1 MPNDIEIRVKVTDS
15 SGAGLAAVNAS
26 IRDLK
31 SRAREAGQALDG
43 LAARSL
49 AAAAGLQAL
58 DSAAQDASRSLR
70 TLRGRAAAVD
80 ASLREM
86 RDAASGSNS
95 SLRTL
100 STRAQAADGRLEG
113 LGERT
118 RTLRADTDHLD
129 RSLSSL
135 GTTMGG
141 LRGRLG
147 TVSSSSSDAGGGLE
161 GLTSAA
167 LALAPALLPIAA
179 SAVPIAANLG
189 AAGGALAAFG
199 VAVAGQI
206 ADVMKASEAEG
217 KYADAVRLHGAASK
231 EAASAQQAYLSQMA
245 DLDPHTRRAAAA
257 LSVLKDQYKEWSK
270 SLAGDTMPVAVHSF
284 AVFGALLP
292 KLSPLVRGA
301 STELDRLM
309 TVLAGG
315 VASGG
320 FDHFMQ
326 TFEQFATGALQRGT
340 DGLIH
345 FMRVLQG
352 GGGSAA
358 GQNLREF
365 LAYAKEVGPE
375 VGDTLL
381 NLSRALVHLVAA
393 AGDTGVGMLTI
404 VNVLAKL
411 VDAVPSGALS
421 GLLQMAIALKAVKL
435 AAAGLGAGQSAIRG
449 FVAQIIAARS
459 AAGGASGG
467 LASLGAA
474 FGALSRTAKA
484 AVVGTA
490 LGAVILA
497 LTALSK
503 IGRTTPP
510 DVDRLT
516 TSLGKL
522 GKSGVV
528 SGEAARAFGKDL
540 GGLAESL
547 RIIARPD
554 IDQGIKKW
562 LGDLTGI
569 EAPVISDAKED
580 IDGLDKAL
588 ANLVRGGKADL
599 ASAALDRVMAAMRK
613 KGLSGG
619 ELKKQLDDYKS
630 SLADQAFEE
639 KLAADAMGAFGDQA
653 IAVQG
658 KLAAQKASA
667 DGLRQSIEAL
677 NDANRS
683 ALGGM
688 IGFEA
693 SIDAAAKA
701 AKENAG
707 SLHMVNGA
715 LDLNSPKAQAAAG
728 ALNDLASK
736 TKDAATSARESG
748 QSWEQVNAIYER
760 GQAQFIKTARAMG
773 LSGSEARQLASQI
786 MRIPDSHSTQI
797 KMRAEDAIAQLNEV
811 IAKIKAAPNAK
822 SVTVHALTKDAQGML
837 SDLGYKIKHLKN
849 GQFQVTART
858 GTAMS
863 GLAAVRALVA
873 ALKNKSITIT
883 TNRVTVFRTVQA
895 SGGSNQ
901 AAKNAY
907 ETYRSRGGQMPRYAD
922 GGNVQ
927 VAPEGLVRGPGS
939 GTSDSILAL
948 FASGARGRISDTEFV
963 VNAQA
968 TRKFLPLLEAINSGK
983 FKGLPGFA
991 AGGAVARARA
1001 RAAALAKAEHEA
1013 RNAAVGDLTITR
1025 FGQMAGY
1032 QHSEINNALARP
1044 ESIGPLV
1051 SALNQW
1057 RGTIMKSTH
1066 GRQESSLLRMLD
1078 GYGRSLIKHERA
1090 LDKVNGQLDK
1100 ARTKLSDL
1108 KSAASQLSDSVKG
1121 GVLSA
1126 ASIVKGGSSGDG
1138 PVSVKSVM
1146 GGLIASRDK
1155 SQAFA
1160 GALAGLKKKGLS
1172 KSLIQ
1177 QIAEAGIDGGGLET
1191 AGALMRASKSEISS
1205 MNKFQGQISKYAGA
1219 AGKTSADAVYGASL
1233 KAAEK
1238 SVTGLQKSADKIEKA
1253 MSRAASAIERSIKRA
1268 LGVRGRATGG
1278 IIGAAGGGPR
1288 SAWTLVGEQGPEV
1301 VDLPYGSRVRSN
1313 PDSRRMAAAGAGG
1326 GGSVVL
1332 ELHSGGARL
1341 DDLLIEII
1349 RKAVRVRGGDVQ
1361 FVLGRA

>member
-1 MPNDIEIRVKVTDS
+1 M
-15 SGAGLAAVNAS
+15 
-26 IRDLK
+26 
-31 SRAREAGQALDG
+31 
-43 LAARSL
+43 
-49 AAAAGLQAL
+49 
-58 DSAAQDASRSLR
+58 
-70 TLRGRAAAVD
+70 D

-95 SLRTL
+95 QLRTL

-141 LRGRLG
+141 VRGRLG
-147 TVSSSSSDAGGGLE
+147 TISSSSSDAGGGLE
-161 GLTSAA
+161 SLMSAA
-167 LALAPALLPIAA
+167 LTLAPALLPIAA

-189 AAGGALAAFG
+189 AAGGAIAAFG
-199 VAVAGQI
+199 AAVAGQI
-206 ADVMKASEAEG
+206 ADMMKASEAEG
-217 KYADAVRLHGAASK
+217 KYNDAVRQHGAASK

-245 DLDPHTRRAAAA
+245 DLDPHTRKAAAA

-270 SLAGDTMPVAVHSF
+270 SLAGDTMPVAVKGM
-284 AVFGALLP
+284 AAFGALLP

-301 STELDRLM
+301 STDLDRLM

-315 VASGG
+315 IASSG
-320 FDHFMQ
+320 FDHFIQ
-326 TFEQFATGALQRGT
+326 AFTQFATGALDKGT
-340 DGLIH
+340 AGLTH
-345 FMRVLQG
+345 FMRVLDG
-352 GGGSAA
+352 GAGGS
-358 GQNLREF
+358 QLKEF
-365 LAYAKEVGPE
+365 LAYAKQVGPQ

-381 NLSRALVHLVAA
+381 NLSKALIHLVAA

-404 VNVLAKL
+404 VNALANL
-411 VDAVPSGALS
+411 VNAVPSGALS
-421 GLLQMAIALKAVKL
+421 GLLQLVIVLKAVKL
-435 AAAGLGAGQSAIRG
+435 AAAGLGAGEGAIRA
-449 FVAQIIAARS
+449 FIAQVIAARS

-490 LGAVILA
+490 LGAVVIA

-503 IGRTTPP
+503 IGRSTPP

-540 GGLAESL
+540 GGLADSL
-547 RIIARPD
+547 RVIARPD

-588 ANLVRGGKADL
+588 ANLVKGGKADL
-599 ASAALDRVMAAMRK
+599 ASAALDRVMTAMRK

-639 KLAADAMGAFGDQA
+639 KLAADAMGVFGDQA
-653 IAVQG
+653 ISVQK
-658 KLAAQKASA
+658 KLDAQKASA

-677 NDANRS
+677 NDTNRN

-693 SIDAAAKA
+693 SVDAAAKA

-715 LDLNSPKAQAAAG
+715 LDLSSPKAQAAAG

-736 TKDAATSARESG
+736 TADAATKARESG
-748 QSWEQVNAIYER
+748 QSWEQVNAIYGR
-760 GQAQFIKTARAMG
+760 GRATFLKTAEAMG
-773 LSGSEARQLASQI
+773 LSKSQAKQLADQI
-786 MRIPDSHSTQI
+786 MRIPSSHATDI
-797 KMRAEDAIAQLNEV
+797 KMRAEDAIAQLGEV

-822 SVTVHALTKDAQGML
+822 SVTVNALTKDAQGML
-837 SDLGYKIKHLKN
+837 SDLGYKIKHLKD
-849 GQFQVTART
+849 GRFQVIART
-858 GTAMS
+858 GTAMG
-863 GLAAVRALVA
+863 GLAAIRALVA
-873 ALKNKSITIT
+873 ALKDHSFTIT
-883 TNRVTVFRTVQA
+883 TNRVTVYRTVQA

-907 ETYRSRGGQMPRYAD
+907 ETFRARGGQMPRYAD

-927 VAPEGLVRGPGS
+927 VAPDGLVRGPGS

-948 FASGARGRISDTEFV
+948 FASGAKGRISDTEFV

-968 TRKFLPLLEAINSGK
+968 TRRFLPLLEAINSGK
-983 FKGLPGFA
+983 LKGLPGFA
-991 AGGAVARARA
+991 RGGAVAKA
-1001 RAAALAKAEHEA
+1001 RAAAAAAAKAEREA
-1013 RNAAVGDLTITR
+1013 RNSAVGDLTITR

-1032 QHSEINNALARP
+1032 QHSEINNSLARP

-1057 RGTIMKSTH
+1057 RGTIQKSTH

-1078 GYGRSLIKHERA
+1078 GYGRSLIKNERA
-1090 LDKVNGQLDK
+1090 LDKVNGQLEK
-1100 ARTKLSDL
+1100 AKTKLSDL

-1172 KSLIQ
+1172 KTLIQ

-1205 MNKFQGQISKYAGA
+1205 MNKFQGQINTYAGA
-1219 AGKTSADAVYGASL
+1219 AGKTTSDAVYGASL

-1238 SVTGLQKSADKIEKA
+1238 SVAGLQKSADKIEKA

-1268 LGVRGRATGG
+1268 LGVRGKATGG

-1313 PDSRRMAAAGAGG
+1313 PDSRRMAGAAAGG
-1326 GGSVVL
+1326 GGPVVL

>member
-1 MPNDIEIRVKVTDS
+1 MPNDIEIKVKVTDG
-15 SGAGLAAVNAS
+15 SGSGLAAVNAS

-58 DSAAQDASRSLR
+58 DSAAQDAGRSLR

-86 RDAASGSNS
+86 RDATNGSNT

-118 RTLRADTDHLD
+118 RRLRGDSDQLD
-129 RSLSSL
+129 QSLRNLGGSLS
-135 GTTMGG
+135 G
-141 LRGRLG
+141 LRGNVGSVRG
-147 TVSSSSSDAGGGLE
+147 ATSDAGDSMGNLMG
-161 GLTSAA
+161 AA
-167 LALAPALLPIAA
+167 LALATALLPIAA

-206 ADVMKASEAEG
+206 ADMMKASEAEG

-270 SLAGDTMPVAVHSF
+270 SLAGDTMPVAVKGM
-284 AVFGALLP
+284 AAFGALLP

-301 STELDRLM
+301 STDLDRLM

-315 VASGG
+315 IASSG
-320 FDHFMQ
+320 FDHFIQ
-326 TFEQFATGALQRGT
+326 SFTQFATGALDKGT
-340 DGLIH
+340 AGLTH
-345 FMRVLQG
+345 FMRVLDG
-352 GGGSAA
+352 GAGGS
-358 GQNLREF
+358 QLKEF
-365 LAYAKEVGPE
+365 LAYAKQVGPQ

-381 NLSRALVHLVAA
+381 NLSKALIHLVAA

-404 VNVLAKL
+404 VNALAKL

-421 GLLQMAIALKAVKL
+421 GLLQLVIVLKAVRL
-435 AAAGLGAGQSAIRG
+435 AAAGLGAGEGAMRA
-449 FVAQIIAARS
+449 FVAQVIAARS

-540 GGLAESL
+540 GGLADSL

-569 EAPVISDAKED
+569 EAPVISDAKDD

-588 ANLVRGGKADL
+588 ANLVKSGKADL

-639 KLAADAMGAFGDQA
+639 KLAADAMGVFGDQA
-653 IAVQG
+653 ISVQK
-658 KLAAQKASA
+658 KLDAQKQSA

-715 LDLNSPKAQAAAG
+715 LDLNSPKAQAAAS
-728 ALNDLASK
+728 ALSDLASK

-748 QSWEQVNAIYER
+748 QSWEQVNSIYER
-760 GQAQFIKTARAMG
+760 GRSQFLKTAQAMG
-773 LSGSEARQLASQI
+773 LSKSEARQLASQI

-811 IAKIKAAPNAK
+811 IAKIKASPNAK

-837 SDLGYKIKHLKN
+837 SDLGYKIKHLKD
-849 GQFQVTART
+849 GRFQVIART

-873 ALKNKSITIT
+873 ALKNKSITVT
-883 TNRVTVFRTVQA
+883 TNRVTVFRSVQA
-895 SGGSNQ
+895 SGGSSQ
-901 AAKNAY
+901 AAKNAA
-907 ETYRSRGGQMPRYAD
+907 ETFRARGGQMPRYSD

-927 VAPEGLVRGPGS
+927 VAPDGLVRGPGS

-983 FKGLPGFA
+983 LKGLPGFA
-991 AGGAVARARA
+991 RGGAVARARA
-1001 RAAALAKAEHEA
+1001 RAAALAKAEREA

-1032 QHSEINNALARP
+1032 RHSEINNSLARP

-1057 RGTIMKSTH
+1057 RGVIQKSTH
-1066 GRQESSLLRMLD
+1066 GRQESGLLRMLD
-1078 GYGRSLIKHERA
+1078 SYGRSLIKHERA
-1090 LDKVNGQLDK
+1090 LDKVNGQLEK
-1100 ARTKLSDL
+1100 AKTKLSDL
-1108 KSAASQLSDSVKG
+1108 RSAASQLSDSVKG

-1126 ASIVKGGSSGDG
+1126 ASIVKGGSAGDG

-1205 MNKFQGQISKYAGA
+1205 MNRFQGQISRYAGA
-1219 AGKTSADAVYGASL
+1219 AGKTTSGAVYGASI

-1238 SVTGLQKSADKIEKA
+1238 TVTGLQKSADKIEKA
-1253 MSRAASAIERSIKRA
+1253 MARAASTIERSIKRA

-1313 PDSRRMAAAGAGG
+1313 PDSRRMAGAAAGG
-1326 GGSVVL
+1326 GGAVVL